1 MALKQALMSL
11 DYAHRHQN
19 GERTGPMRHHVV
31 RFGTFELDRT
41 TGELW
46 SKGQRVPLQDQPAQL
61 LSLLVSRPG
70 TVVTREQLR
79 KALWSEDTF
88 VEFDTALN
96 VAVNKIRQAL
106 RDSASTPRFIETVPK
121 RGYRFLADVH
131 PAGPGAAE
139 PGVAAQEPP
148 PAPIWPPRD
157 RRFWMAIGAAAAAVV
172 ALGTWRHS

>member
-1 MALKQALMSL
+1 MAFNQALMSL
-11 DYAHRHQN
+11 DYAHGHQN
-19 GERTGPMRHHVV
+19 GERTGPKCHHVV
-31 RFGTFELDRT
+31 RFGTFELDRN

-96 VAVNKIRQAL
+96 VAVSKIRQAL

-121 RGYRFLADVH
+121 RGYRFLADVI
-131 PAGPGAAE
+131 PQGRAPRNRGWPRGTAAGAYL
-139 PGVAAQEPP
+139 
-148 PAPIWPPRD
+148 
-157 RRFWMAIGAAAAAVV
+157 AAARPSLLDGDRCGRSRVV